1 MPLHRQL
8 QHLIENLIALKELYH
23 TQLVESEKQV
33 ARFKE
38 QLSHVNGLLVAQLVE
53 NQQFVQSLVDM
64 RSQCHAQLEANQR
77 QAAHAREQITHVNAL
92 LADQVSLPPMQH
104 AFELPTTAFEE
115 QPRQTLSGIT
125 APEPESFSQPLS
137 DLTQPQP
144 QAEAELTQPQ
154 LQAEAELTQ
163 PQPQTEA
170 ELTQP
175 QFQAEAELAQPQPQA
190 EAELAQPQLQ
200 TEVAETPLEV
210 GETSGDTARSPSAI
224 KTPMKAEY
232 QNLTKIQAVEKLLQE
247 NQGKILTVEYIIW
260 SLYGDM
266 DAEAV
271 KAEKPRI
278 YDTLGQGTDKGIWE
292 KVPDQPACYT
302 YKLSLVEPTADS
314 ESATANTSR
323 LPVSSRRRP
332 SRRGKSDDMLP
343 RYNHL
348 SLTAAVEVVVNEHP
362 GEVITTEKVA
372 KVLYGD
378 DIDGRA
384 LVKAKDRIGKTL
396 WGGAT
401 QGRWQRIPGR
411 LGCYTLNL
419 KTLKKS

>member
-23 TQLVESEKQV
+23 TQLVDSEKKV

-77 QAAHAREQITHVNAL
+77 QAAHAREQLTHVNAL
-92 LADQVSLPPMQH
+92 LADQVLLPSMEH
-104 AFELPTTAFEE
+104 SFELPTTAIEG
-115 QPRQTLSGIT
+115 QPQQAISGI
-125 APEPESFSQPLS
+125 AVSEPESFSQIE
-137 DLTQPQP
+137 
-144 QAEAELTQPQ
+144 AEAQQ
-154 LQAEAELTQ
+154 
-163 PQPQTEA
+163 QPQTD
-170 ELTQP
+170 
-175 QFQAEAELAQPQPQA
+175 
-190 EAELAQPQLQ
+190 
-200 TEVAETPLEV
+200 VDETPLELE
-210 GETSGDTARSPSAI
+210 ETSDDTARSPSAI

-232 QNLTKIQAVEKLLQE
+232 HHLTKIQAVEKLLQE

-278 YDTLGQGTDKGIWE
+278 YDTLGQGTDKGMWE

-314 ESATANTSR
+314 ESAVGSTR
-323 LPVSSRRRP
+323 
-332 SRRGKSDDMLP
+332 
-343 RYNHL
+343 
-348 SLTAAVEVVVNEHP
+348 
-362 GEVITTEKVA
+362 
-372 KVLYGD
+372 
-378 DIDGRA
+378 
-384 LVKAKDRIGKTL
+384 
-396 WGGAT
+396 
-401 QGRWQRIPGR
+401 
-411 LGCYTLNL
+411 LNL
-419 KTLKKS
+419 

>member
-53 NQQFVQSLVDM
+53 NQQFVQSLIDM

-77 QAAHAREQITHVNAL
+77 QVAHAREQITHVNAL
-92 LADQVSLPPMQH
+92 LADQVSLRPIQH
-104 AFELPTTAFEE
+104 AFELSTTAFEE
-115 QPRQTLSGIT
+115 QPRQTLSGIA

-144 QAEAELTQPQ
+144 QTEAELDQPQ
-154 LQAEAELTQ
+154 LQAEAELD
-163 PQPQTEA
+163 
-170 ELTQP
+170 
-175 QFQAEAELAQPQPQA
+175 QPQPQA

-210 GETSGDTARSPSAI
+210 GETSEDTARSPSAI

-232 QNLTKIQAVEKLLQE
+232 QNLTKIQAVEKLLRE

-302 YKLSLVEPTADS
+302 YKLSIVEPTADS

-411 LGCYTLNL
+411 LGCYTLSL
-419 KTLKKS
+419 KTLKKG

>member
-137 DLTQPQP
+137 DLTPPQP
-144 QAEAELTQPQ
+144 QLEADLTPPQPQTEADLTPPQPQ
-154 LQAEAELTQ
+154 LEADLTP

-170 ELTQP
+170 ELTP
-175 QFQAEAELAQPQPQA
+175 PQPQP
-190 EAELAQPQLQ
+190 
-200 TEVAETPLEV
+200 EVAETPLEV
-210 GETSGDTARSPSAI
+210 EETSEDTARSPSAI
-224 KTPMKAEY
+224 KTPMRAEY
-232 QNLTKIQAVEKLLQE
+232 QNLTKIQAVEKLLRE

-278 YDTLGQGTDKGIWE
+278 YDTLGQGMDKGIWE
-292 KVPDQPACYT
+292 KVPDQAACYT

-314 ESATANTSR
+314 ESATTNTSR
-323 LPVSSRRRP
+323 LPMSSRRRP
-332 SRRGKSDDMLP
+332 SRRGKSDEMLP

-348 SLTAAVEVVVNEHP
+348 SLTAAVEVVVNEYP

-411 LGCYTLNL
+411 LGCYTLSL
-419 KTLKKS
+419 KTLKKG

>member
-23 TQLVESEKQV
+23 TQLVESEKKV

-77 QAAHAREQITHVNAL
+77 QAAHAREQLIHVNAL
-92 LADQVSLPPMQH
+92 LADQVILPPMEH
-104 AFELPTTAFEE
+104 SFELPTTAIEG
-115 QPRQTLSGIT
+115 QPQQAISGT
-125 APEPESFSQPLS
+125 AVPEPESFSQIEAEAQQ
-137 DLTQPQP
+137 QPQIE
-144 QAEAELTQPQ
+144 AEAQ
-154 LQAEAELTQ
+154 
-163 PQPQTEA
+163 QPQTE
-170 ELTQP
+170 
-175 QFQAEAELAQPQPQA
+175 
-190 EAELAQPQLQ
+190 
-200 TEVAETPLEV
+200 VDETPLEV
-210 GETSGDTARSPSAI
+210 EETSDDAARSPSAI

-232 QNLTKIQAVEKLLQE
+232 QHLTKIQAVEKLLRE

-266 DAEAV
+266 DVEAV

-278 YDTLGQGTDKGIWE
+278 YDTLGQGMDKGMWE

-302 YKLSLVEPTADS
+302 YKLSLVEPKADS
-314 ESATANTSR
+314 ESTTTSR

-372 KVLYGD
+372 KVLYGE

-384 LVKAKDRIGKTL
+384 LIKAKDRIGKTL

-411 LGCYTLNL
+411 LGCYTLSL
-419 KTLKKS
+419 KTLKKG

>member
-137 DLTQPQP
+137 DLTQPQLQAEAELTQPQP

-175 QFQAEAELAQPQPQA
+175 QPQTEAELT
-190 EAELAQPQLQ
+190 QPQLQ

-314 ESATANTSR
+314 ESATANISR

-419 KTLKKS
+419 KTLKKG

>member
-23 TQLVESEKQV
+23 TQLVDSEKKV

-77 QAAHAREQITHVNAL
+77 QAAHAREQLTHVNAL
-92 LADQVSLPPMQH
+92 LADQVLLPPMEH
-104 AFELPTTAFEE
+104 SFELPTTAIEG
-115 QPRQTLSGIT
+115 QPQQAISGI
-125 APEPESFSQPLS
+125 AVSEPESFSQIE
-137 DLTQPQP
+137 
-144 QAEAELTQPQ
+144 AEAQQ
-154 LQAEAELTQ
+154 
-163 PQPQTEA
+163 QPQTKA
-170 ELTQP
+170 ELVQQQP
-175 QFQAEAELAQPQPQA
+175 Q
-190 EAELAQPQLQ
+190 
-200 TEVAETPLEV
+200 TDVDETPLELE
-210 GETSGDTARSPSAI
+210 ETSDDTARSPSAI

-232 QNLTKIQAVEKLLQE
+232 QHLTKIQAVEKLLQE

-278 YDTLGQGTDKGIWE
+278 YDTLGQGTDKGMWE

-302 YKLSLVEPTADS
+302 YKLSLVEPVADS
-314 ESATANTSR
+314 ESATATTSR

-332 SRRGKSDDMLP
+332 SRRGKSDDMVP

-372 KVLYGD
+372 KVLYGE
-378 DIDGRA
+378 DIEGRA
-384 LVKAKDRIGKTL
+384 LIKAKDRIGKTL

-411 LGCYTLNL
+411 LGCYTLSL
-419 KTLKKS
+419 KTLKKG

>member
-1 MPLHRQL
+1 MLLHRQL
-8 QHLIENLIALKELYH
+8 QHLIENLIALKELYQA
-23 TQLVESEKQV
+23 QLVESEQKV
-33 ARFKE
+33 ARVKE
-38 QLSHVNGLLVAQLVE
+38 QLLHVNGLLVEQFVE
-53 NQQFVQSLVDM
+53 NQQFVQDLMDV
-64 RSQCHAQLEANQR
+64 RSQCQAQLEANQR
-77 QAAHAREQITHVNAL
+77 QVAHAREQLTHVNAL
-92 LADQVSLPPMQH
+92 LADRVSLPPMEH
-104 AFELPTTAFEE
+104 PFELKASAIEG
-115 QPRQTLSGIT
+115 QSQQALSGIA
-125 APEPESFSQPLS
+125 APEPKSFSQSLAEPS
-137 DLTQPQP
+137 PQQFQTDTEPNPQQPQTDTEP
-144 QAEAELTQPQ
+144 T
-154 LQAEAELTQ
+154 

-170 ELTQP
+170 AKTL
-175 QFQAEAELAQPQPQA
+175 
-190 EAELAQPQLQ
+190 
-200 TEVAETPLEV
+200 LEV
-210 GETSGDTARSPSAI
+210 EETSEETARTPSAI

-232 QNLTKIQAVEKLLQE
+232 QHLTKIQAVEKLLQE

-278 YDTLGQGTDKGIWE
+278 YDTLGQGIDKGIWE

-302 YKLSLVEPTADS
+302 YKLSMVEPKADS
-314 ESATANTSR
+314 ESTTTSR

-332 SRRGKSDDMLP
+332 SRRGRSDDMLP

-362 GEVITTEKVA
+362 GEVMTTEKVA
-372 KVLYGD
+372 KVLYGE

-384 LVKAKDRIGKTL
+384 LIKAKDRIGKTL

-411 LGCYTLNL
+411 LGCYTLSL
-419 KTLKKS
+419 KTLKKG

>member
-8 QHLIENLIALKELYH
+8 QHLIENLIALKDLYH
-23 TQLVESEKQV
+23 TQLVESEKKV

-77 QAAHAREQITHVNAL
+77 QAAHAREQLIHVNAL
-92 LADQVSLPPMQH
+92 LADQVVLPPAQHPFELHAAAIEARQQQALSGTEPEAEQFSLPL
-104 AFELPTTAFEE
+104 AV
-115 QPRQTLSGIT
+115 
-125 APEPESFSQPLS
+125 
-137 DLTQPQP
+137 PQ
-144 QAEAELTQPQ
+144 Q
-154 LQAEAELTQ
+154 
-163 PQPQTEA
+163 QPQTEESTA
-170 ELTQP
+170 S
-175 QFQAEAELAQPQPQA
+175 
-190 EAELAQPQLQ
+190 
-200 TEVAETPLEV
+200 LEV
-210 GETSGDTARSPSAI
+210 EQTSEESTSSTPKVEQTSEETARSASAI
-224 KTPMKAEY
+224 KTPMKSEY

-260 SLYGDM
+260 SLYDDM
-266 DAEAV
+266 DTEAV

-278 YDTLGQGTDKGIWE
+278 YDTLGQGMEKGLWE

-302 YKLSLVEPTADS
+302 YRLSLVEPAADS
-314 ESATANTSR
+314 ASATTKTNSR
-323 LPVSSRRRP
+323 LAVSSRRRP
-332 SRRGKSDDMLP
+332 SRRGRSDDMLP

-372 KVLYGD
+372 KELYGE
-378 DIDGRA
+378 DIEGRA
-384 LVKAKDRIGKTL
+384 LIKAKDRIGKTL

-411 LGCYTLNL
+411 LGCYTLSL
-419 KTLKKS
+419 KTLKKG

>member
-8 QHLIENLIALKELYH
+8 QHLIENLIALKDLYH
-23 TQLVESEKQV
+23 TQLVESEKKV

-77 QAAHAREQITHVNAL
+77 QAAHAREQLIHVNAL
-92 LADQVSLPPMQH
+92 LADQVVLPPAQH
-104 AFELPTTAFEE
+104 PFELHAAAIEA
-115 QPRQTLSGIT
+115 RQQQALSGT
-125 APEPESFSQPLS
+125 EPEAEQFSQPLAV
-137 DLTQPQP
+137 PQ
-144 QAEAELTQPQ
+144 Q
-154 LQAEAELTQ
+154 
-163 PQPQTEA
+163 QPQTEESA
-170 ELTQP
+170 
-175 QFQAEAELAQPQPQA
+175 A
-190 EAELAQPQLQ
+190 
-200 TEVAETPLEV
+200 PLEV
-210 GETSGDTARSPSAI
+210 EQTSEESTSSTPKLEQTSEESTSSTPKLEQTSEEIARSASAI
-224 KTPMKAEY
+224 KTPMKSEY

-260 SLYGDM
+260 SLYDDM

-278 YDTLGQGTDKGIWE
+278 YDTLGQGMEKGLWE

-302 YKLSLVEPTADS
+302 YRLSLVEPVADS
-314 ESATANTSR
+314 EAATTKSNSR
-323 LPVSSRRRP
+323 LAVSSRRRP
-332 SRRGKSDDMLP
+332 SRRGRSDDMLP

-372 KVLYGD
+372 KELYGE
-378 DIDGRA
+378 DIEGRA
-384 LVKAKDRIGKTL
+384 LIKAKDRIGKTL

-411 LGCYTLNL
+411 LGCYTLSL
-419 KTLKKS
+419 KTLKKG

>member
-1 MPLHRQL
+1 M
-8 QHLIENLIALKELYH
+8 ENLIALKELYH
-23 TQLVESEKQV
+23 TQLVESEKKV
-33 ARFKE
+33 TRFKE

-64 RSQCHAQLEANQR
+64 RSQCHAQLEASQR
-77 QAAHAREQITHVNAL
+77 QAAHAREQLTHINAL
-92 LADQVSLPPMQH
+92 LADQVSLPLIEH
-104 AFELPTTAFEE
+104 SFELQAAAIEG
-115 QPRQTLSGIT
+115 QPQQAISGI
-125 APEPESFSQPLS
+125 AEPEPESFSQTEAELAQQQS
-137 DLTQPQP
+137 QTEAELAQQQP
-144 QAEAELTQPQ
+144 QAEA
-154 LQAEAELTQ
+154 
-163 PQPQTEA
+163 
-170 ELTQP
+170 
-175 QFQAEAELAQPQPQA
+175 
-190 EAELAQPQLQ
+190 
-200 TEVAETPLEV
+200 AETPLEV
-210 GETSGDTARSPSAI
+210 EEKSEDAARSPSAI

-232 QNLTKIQAVEKLLQE
+232 QHLTKIQAVEKLLQE

-278 YDTLGQGTDKGIWE
+278 YDTLGQGVDKGIWE

-314 ESATANTSR
+314 ESATAKTSPR
-323 LPVSSRRRP
+323 LPLSSRRRP

-372 KVLYGD
+372 KVLYGE
-378 DIDGRA
+378 DIEGRA
-384 LVKAKDRIGKTL
+384 LIKAKDRIGKTL

-411 LGCYTLNL
+411 LGCYTLSL
-419 KTLKKS
+419 KTLKKE

>member
-8 QHLIENLIALKELYH
+8 QHLIENLIALKDLYH
-23 TQLVESEKQV
+23 TQLVESEKKV
-33 ARFKE
+33 AHFKE

-77 QAAHAREQITHVNAL
+77 QAAHAREQLTHVNAL
-92 LADQVSLPPMQH
+92 LADQVALPPREH
-104 AFELPTTAFEE
+104 PFELQVTAIEG
-115 QPRQTLSGIT
+115 QQALSG
-125 APEPESFSQPLS
+125 APEPEGELFSQPLAE
-137 DLTQPQP
+137 LIQQQPQIEKTK
-144 QAEAELTQPQ
+144 AH
-154 LQAEAELTQ
+154 
-163 PQPQTEA
+163 
-170 ELTQP
+170 
-175 QFQAEAELAQPQPQA
+175 
-190 EAELAQPQLQ
+190 
-200 TEVAETPLEV
+200 LEV
-210 GETSGDTARSPSAI
+210 EQTSEETVRSASAI
-224 KTPMKAEY
+224 KTPLKSEY
-232 QNLTKIQAVEKLLQE
+232 QHLTKIQAVEKLLQE

-266 DAEAV
+266 DAEAI

-278 YDTLGQGTDKGIWE
+278 YDTLGQGMDKGLWE

-302 YKLSLVEPTADS
+302 YKLSLVEPAADS
-314 ESATANTSR
+314 ESATAKTNFRS
-323 LPVSSRRRP
+323 LMSSRRRP
-332 SRRGKSDDMLP
+332 SRRGRSDDMLP

-372 KVLYGD
+372 KELYGE
-378 DIDGRA
+378 DIEGRA
-384 LVKAKDRIGKTL
+384 LIKAKDRIGKTL

-411 LGCYTLNL
+411 LGCYTLSL
-419 KTLKKS
+419 KTLKKG

>member
-1 MPLHRQL
+1 MPLHRQI

-23 TQLVESEKQV
+23 TQLVESEKKV
-33 ARFKE
+33 TRFKE

-64 RSQCHAQLEANQR
+64 RSQCHAQLEASQR
-77 QAAHAREQITHVNAL
+77 QAAHAREQLTHINAL
-92 LADQVSLPPMQH
+92 LADQVSLPLIEH
-104 AFELPTTAFEE
+104 SFELQAAAIEG
-115 QPRQTLSGIT
+115 QPQQAISGI
-125 APEPESFSQPLS
+125 AEPEPESFSQTEAELAQQQS
-137 DLTQPQP
+137 QTEAELAQQQSQTEAELAQQQSQTEAELAQQQSQTEAELAQQQP
-144 QAEAELTQPQ
+144 QAEA
-154 LQAEAELTQ
+154 
-163 PQPQTEA
+163 
-170 ELTQP
+170 
-175 QFQAEAELAQPQPQA
+175 
-190 EAELAQPQLQ
+190 
-200 TEVAETPLEV
+200 AETPLAVE
-210 GETSGDTARSPSAI
+210 EKSEDAARSPSAI

-232 QNLTKIQAVEKLLQE
+232 QHLTKIQAVEKLLQE

-278 YDTLGQGTDKGIWE
+278 YDTLGQGVDKGIWE

-314 ESATANTSR
+314 ESATAKTSPR
-323 LPVSSRRRP
+323 LPLSSRRRP

-372 KVLYGD
+372 KVLYGE
-378 DIDGRA
+378 DIEGRA
-384 LVKAKDRIGKTL
+384 LIKAKDRIGKTL

-411 LGCYTLNL
+411 LGCYTLSL
-419 KTLKKS
+419 KTLKKE

>member
-23 TQLVESEKQV
+23 TQLVESEKKV

-77 QAAHAREQITHVNAL
+77 QAAHAREQLIHVNAL
-92 LADQVSLPPMQH
+92 LADQVILPPMEH
-104 AFELPTTAFEE
+104 SFELPTTAIEG
-115 QPRQTLSGIT
+115 QPQQAISGT
-125 APEPESFSQPLS
+125 AVPEPESFSQIEAEAQQ
-137 DLTQPQP
+137 QPQIE
-144 QAEAELTQPQ
+144 AEAQ
-154 LQAEAELTQ
+154 
-163 PQPQTEA
+163 QPQTE
-170 ELTQP
+170 
-175 QFQAEAELAQPQPQA
+175 
-190 EAELAQPQLQ
+190 
-200 TEVAETPLEV
+200 VDETPLEV
-210 GETSGDTARSPSAI
+210 EETSDDAARSPSAI
-224 KTPMKAEY
+224 KTPMKGEY
-232 QNLTKIQAVEKLLQE
+232 QHLTKIQAVEKLLRE

-266 DAEAV
+266 DVEAV

-278 YDTLGQGTDKGIWE
+278 YDTLGQGMDKGMWE

-302 YKLSLVEPTADS
+302 YKLSLVEPKADS
-314 ESATANTSR
+314 ESTTTSR

-372 KVLYGD
+372 KVLYGE

-384 LVKAKDRIGKTL
+384 LIKAKDRIGKTL

-411 LGCYTLNL
+411 LGCYTLSL
-419 KTLKKS
+419 KTLKKG

>member
-144 QAEAELTQPQ
+144 QAEAELAQPQ
-154 LQAEAELTQ
+154 LQT
-163 PQPQTEA
+163 
-170 ELTQP
+170 
-175 QFQAEAELAQPQPQA
+175 EAELAQPQPQA
-190 EAELAQPQLQ
+190 EAELTQPQLQ
-200 TEVAETPLEV
+200 TEAELAQPQPQTEAEPAQSQLQAEVAETPLEV
-210 GETSGDTARSPSAI
+210 GETSEDTARSPSAI

-232 QNLTKIQAVEKLLQE
+232 QNLTKIQAVEKLLRE

-411 LGCYTLNL
+411 LGCYTLSL
-419 KTLKKS
+419 KTLKKG